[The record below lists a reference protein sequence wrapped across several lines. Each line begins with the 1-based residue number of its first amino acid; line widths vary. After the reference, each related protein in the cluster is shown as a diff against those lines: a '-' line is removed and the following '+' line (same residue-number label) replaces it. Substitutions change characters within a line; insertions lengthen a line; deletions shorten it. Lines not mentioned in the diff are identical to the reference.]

1 MSLSKK
7 SKLYILLILSLVA
20 GVIFALF
27 QTSSTTYTRDAV
39 VATAVKTDIVETK
52 KVVEKT
58 SATAPIDTYK
68 VDKNFNLIPTDPA
81 GNTKVVLLTIDDGPT
96 KQSIA
101 ILKIL
106 DDHKVKAIF
115 FINGANDRNY
125 KDTIKKEF
133 DAGHAIGN
141 HTWSHKNLKQIKNDV
156 ATKEIDS
163 TTKLIAD
170 ITGANPQFF
179 RSPFGIS
186 SDFSREH
193 VKKENM
199 ISMNWSGSTKDWE
212 KSARDKKVFVNNVM
226 KDLHPGM
233 IILMHEHQWDT
244 DALEDLIIAIKEKGY
259 TFVDPKNIT
268 N

>member
-7 SKLYILLILSLVA
+7 SKLYILLILLVVA
-20 GVIFALF
+20 GLIFTIFKAGN
-27 QTSSTTYTRDAV
+27 TEIYTRDA
-39 VATAVKTDIVETK
+39 VATAVKTDMVEREIVP
-52 KVVEKT
+52 EKT
-58 SATAPIDTYK
+58 STVVSVDTYK
-68 VDKNFNLIPTDPA
+68 VDKKFNLIPTDPT

-96 KQSIA
+96 KQSEA

-106 DDHKVKAIF
+106 DDHNIKAIF
-115 FINGANDRNY
+115 FINGMNDKNN
-125 KDTIKKEF
+125 KDVIKKEYN
-133 DAGHAIGN
+133 AGHAIGN

-156 ATKEIDS
+156 ALKEIDS

-170 ITGANPQFF
+170 ITGANPRFF

-186 SDFSREH
+186 SEFSRAH
-193 VKKENM
+193 VAKEKM
-199 ISMNWSGSTKDWE
+199 ISMNWSGSTLDWE
-212 KSARDKKVFVNNVM
+212 KSAKDKKVFVNNVI
-226 KDLHPGM
+226 KDLHPGT
-233 IILMHEHQWDT
+233 IILMHEHQWDV